1 MKAFSV
7 VVFDIDGTIANN
19 EHRRKWLEQSPK
31 DWKRYNEG
39 MADDGVYHDIVHLM
53 YQLYYNNKIIL
64 CTGREETFREVT
76 EEWLRKNDI
85 SEYVEEIYMRPAKD
99 YRPDSVVKVELLQR
113 IETAFWARPWLW
125 IDDRQQVVDAIRA
138 EGIRVLQVAPGNF

>member
-19 EHRRKWLEQSPK
+19 EPRRKWLEQSPK

-39 MADDGVYHDIVHLM
+39 MAEDGVYHDIVHLM
-53 YQLYYNNKIIL
+53 SQLYYNNKIIL

-76 EEWLRKNDI
+76 EEWLEKNDI
-85 SEYVEEIYMRPAKD
+85 SEYVDDIYMRPAKD
-99 YRPDSVVKVELLQR
+99 YRSDAIVKVELLKK
-113 IETAFWARPWLW
+113 ITYDYASPWLW

-138 EGIRVLQVAPGNF
+138 EGIRVLQVAPGDF